1 MLEDQVYTPEEV
13 ADHFKVPVD
22 AINNEISSGR
32 LRAKKIGNYVRV
44 FESDLVAYRVGANG
58 SAQTA
63 KNSGQSEETKLKH
76 APDFHHRWP
85 DGKNEKFSGVHEG
98 VVTLDGRNYHAKVGF
113 TTRESAGKTRRRA
126 LVLID
131 RYPTVEFVS
140 AGTDDRGMMASIV
153 KDRSG
158 KQLPV
163 GVPVPPEYAY
173 ANLRVGPYQDV
184 VVGPGASN
192 GLGVI
197 CSPDDLATMVRHAVI
212 RYQYRE
218 ERKDR

>member
-1 MLEDQVYTPEEV
+1 MFEDVVYTPEEV

-22 AINNEISSGR
+22 AINDEIASGH
-32 LRAKKIGNYVRV
+32 LRAKKIGKYVRV
-44 FESDLVAYRVGANG
+44 FESDLAAYKAGANG
-58 SAQTA
+58 FARTA
-63 KNSGQSEETKLKH
+63 NDSVRSDETKLSH
-76 APDFHHRWP
+76 APDFHHTWP
-85 DGKNEKFSGVHEG
+85 DGKKEKFSGVHEG
-98 VVTLDGRNYHAKVGF
+98 VVTVDGRNYHAKVGF
-113 TTRESAGKTRRRA
+113 TTRESAGKIRRRA

-140 AGTDDRGMMASIV
+140 AGTGDSGMMASII

-158 KQLPV
+158 KQLHV
-163 GVPVPPEYAY
+163 GVPVPPEY

-192 GLGVI
+192 GLGII
-197 CSPDDLATMVRHAVI
+197 CSPDDLATMVRHALI
-212 RYQYRE
+212 RYRYRE